1 MSMKAFVA
9 TVLGAVLTTM
19 WLGLPAQA
27 GDTIPERQGWVV
39 MKTQMT
45 YEEMLG
51 KMKPAIKA
59 AKMGLV
65 TQAGPTGVAKKRGI
79 TIPGSRVF
87 GIFNNKFA
95 VRAIR
100 TSISAMI
107 EAPIRVYVTEAPDG
121 TATLSYKT
129 PSHVFA
135 PYFDE
140 GGDELRAIAAEL
152 DDIFARIAESVT
164 R

>member
-1 MSMKAFVA
+1 MRKIVIIAALLASF
-9 TVLGAVLTTM
+9 
-19 WLGLPAQA
+19 PALA
-27 GDTIPERQGWVV
+27 GDTIPEREGWAVHPTKASYAELV
-39 MKTQMT
+39 
-45 YEEMLG
+45 ER
-51 KMKPAIKA
+51 MKPAIKA
-59 AKMGLV
+59 EGMGLV

-87 GIFNNKFA
+87 GVFNNKFA

-107 EAPIRVYVTEAPDG
+107 EAPIRMYVTENPDG

-129 PSHVFA
+129 PTMVFA

-140 GGDELRAIAAEL
+140 GGDDLRQIATELDAKFAAIAARA
-152 DDIFARIAESVT
+152 IKPAE
-164 R
+164 

>member
-1 MSMKAFVA
+1 MRTMLLIAALFVA
-9 TVLGAVLTTM
+9 T
-19 WLGLPAQA
+19 PAFA
-27 GDTIPERQGWVV
+27 GDTIPEREGWVV
-39 MKTQMT
+39 HTTKSS
-45 YEEMLG
+45 YAELIER
-51 KMKPAIKA
+51 MKPAIKA
-59 AKMGLV
+59 EGMGLV

-87 GIFNNKFA
+87 GVFNNKFA

-107 EAPIRVYVTEAPDG
+107 EAPIRMYVTENPDG

-129 PSHVFA
+129 PSMVFS

-140 GGDELRAIAAEL
+140 GGEDLRQIASELDEKFEAIAGRVLKPSE
-152 DDIFARIAESVT
+152 
-164 R
+164 

>member
-1 MSMKAFVA
+1 MARLIALLF
-9 TVLGAVLTTM
+9 AVLFTA
-19 WLGLPAQA
+19 PALA
-27 GDTIPERQGWVV
+27 GDTIPERPGWVV
-39 MKTQMT
+39 HPTQIT
-45 YEEMLG
+45 YAELVER
-51 KMKPAIKA
+51 MKPAIKA
-59 AKMGLV
+59 EGMGLV
-65 TQAGPTGVAKKRGI
+65 TQAGPTGMAKRRGI

-107 EAPIRVYVTEAPDG
+107 EAPIRMYVTENPDG

-129 PSHVFA
+129 PSHVFS

-140 GGDELRAIAAEL
+140 GGEDLRTIAVELDAKFRAIAARVL
-152 DDIFARIAESVT
+152 AN
-164 R
+164 

>member
-1 MSMKAFVA
+1 MSMTSGFTAA
-9 TVLGAVLTTM
+9 LAIVLIAI
-19 WLGLPAQA
+19 GLALPVQA
-27 GDTIPERQGWVV
+27 GDRIPVREGWAVHQ
-39 MKTQMT
+39 TQMT

-51 KMKPAIKA
+51 RMKPAISA
-59 AKMGLV
+59 EKMGLV

-87 GIFNNKFA
+87 GVFNNKFA

-107 EAPIRVYVTEAPDG
+107 EAPIRMYVTENPDG

-140 GGDELRAIAAEL
+140 GGAELRQIAAEL
-152 DDIFARIAESVT
+152 DAIFARIAKGVT
-164 R
+164 G